1 MFLMR
6 LSIPTLFAFLLAS
19 QMMFGQS
26 SPMQTYVEE
35 ALANNPD
42 RTRAELAIKQQEL
55 RLKQANGLF
64 LPSVALNATYTLAAG
79 GRSIDFPV
87 GDLLNP
93 VYSTLNQLTE
103 TNSFPMIENV
113 NEQFLPNNFQETN
126 LRIIQPIFNPDII
139 ANKRAQE
146 ILLDAEKTSLLITEN
161 ELVRD
166 VKDAYL
172 GYLQAVEQ
180 VQIYQEI
187 EGLLREQI
195 RVNERLI
202 AANKVTP
209 DAVSQ
214 AQLALSQ
221 WKGNLARAWQQEA
234 SARAFLNLLLGRDLQ
249 ADIIA
254 DTSLVPGQWTPD
266 LDQLLSGV
274 LSSRSE
280 GLFLDQQQDA
290 QQWDLKRRQGQWLPS
305 LNVVSDAGFQGFGY
319 DFNDQGFILGQAA
332 LSWNLYQGGQ
342 RSAAIQEAEIEASRL
357 NLQAIQ
363 LDRQLQLQVEQ
374 AYYGWVAAKD
384 GYEAAVEA
392 EHHAARLYRQTNQRY
407 LEGQVNALLL
417 EQARSSWIQAR
428 LALNAAAYQWL
439 SAENQLQFAAG
450 KR

>member
-1 MFLMR
+1 MR
-6 LSIPTLFAFLLAS
+6 LSIPTFFVFILAS
-19 QMMFGQS
+19 QMMLGQS
-26 SPMQTYVEE
+26 SPMQMYVEE

-161 ELVRD
+161 ELIRD

-180 VQIYQEI
+180 VRIYQET

-249 ADIIA
+249 AEIIA
-254 DTSLVPGQWTPD
+254 DTSLVPGQWTPE
-266 LDQLLSGV
+266 LDQLLAGV
-274 LSSRSE
+274 LTSRSE

-319 DFNDQGFILGQAA
+319 DFSDQGFILGQAA

-374 AYYGWVAAKD
+374 AYYGWIAARD
-384 GYEAAVEA
+384 GHEAAVEA

-428 LALNAAAYQWL
+428 LALNAAAFQWL